1 MSLYMEKFSLVL
13 CVMQH
18 KVSLTPAR
26 SQLPH
31 FVTSEQ
37 PQLAQPVLSP
47 GHRPSTNTEQAAA
60 LELPWLQCA
69 ASLLAA
75 GSFNLCR
82 GSTLLSVVLCLEHR
96 ACASRGGVCA
106 VMGKRPFGIPR
117 GTGTGTCATAAA
129 HPGSGEGETSNRHQC

>member
-60 LELPWLQCA
+60 LELLWLQCA

-106 VMGKRPFGIPR
+106 VMGKRLFGIPR
-117 GTGTGTCATAAA
+117 GTGTCATAAA
-129 HPGSGEGETSNRHQC
+129 HPGSGEGETSN